1 VADSK
6 QPLAIDARPP
16 QQHWGQDGLQRQSRR
31 QSQTDLN
38 QLGATPTPILSGSF
52 RRALATICCTR
63 ASSALRPWNA
73 QAVTCDLRVALHACH
88 ERFVSQVD
96 LPAQPL
102 PNGLSDALVDK
113 PLISSARLF
122 PRRTEREVM

>member
-38 QLGATPTPILSGSF
+38 QPD
-52 RRALATICCTR
+52 
-63 ASSALRPWNA
+63 A
-73 QAVTCDLRVALHACH
+73 QRDH
-88 ERFVSQVD
+88 
-96 LPAQPL
+96 
-102 PNGLSDALVDK
+102 
-113 PLISSARLF
+113 LF
-122 PRRTEREVM
+122 PDPPKLVA